1 MRNAVIKTN
10 AHLLR
15 TFIGCVGLCLP
26 CISNGSNSVDI
37 CQEPAAE
44 SHLSIAY
51 YDKEETS
58 FESSLGETNQE
69 IYSTDLLFRL
79 NDNWILGVGHRST
92 ILNVDRPELQTNG
105 YLHSFF
111 LPVHR
116 ISQSGSKNFRF
127 SIAPALSASSNVTSD
142 PDEYTPE
149 ALQLLAALVW
159 NWQISDRLGLG
170 YGVCGDHRFGK
181 YRVYPVISI
190 YWRPHPDWE
199 IEIGF
204 PNSKVSHQVTKNLTS
219 LLRIMPNGN
228 EWYVKDK
235 SLNKHS
241 QLVYEA
247 YLLEWALSWRAHR
260 RFGLTAS
267 IGREF
272 RSRYEMTLLNDIR
285 VRLSSDSAT
294 RVGLALKWI
303 F

>member
-1 MRNAVIKTN
+1 MRNSVKKRN
-10 AHLLR
+10 ALLLR

-26 CISNGSNSVDI
+26 CISNSSNSVDI
-37 CQEPAAE
+37 CQEPTAE

-51 YDKEETS
+51 YDKKETS
-58 FESSLGETNQE
+58 FERSLGETNQE
-69 IYSTDLLFRL
+69 IYKTDLSFKL
-79 NDNWILGVGHRST
+79 NDNWIFGVGHRST
-92 ILNVDRPELQTNG
+92 ILNVDRLELQTNG

-116 ISQSGSKNFRF
+116 ISLSGNKKFRF
-127 SIAPALSASSNVTSD
+127 SIAPALSASSSVTSD
-142 PDEYTPE
+142 PDEYTAD

-159 NWQISDRLGLG
+159 NWRISDGLGLG

-181 YRVYPVISI
+181 YHVYPVISI
-190 YWRPHPDWE
+190 YWRPHPDWD
-199 IEIGF
+199 IEVGF
-204 PNSKVSHQVTKNLTS
+204 PTSKVSHQITRNLTS

-235 SLNKHS
+235 SLTKHS

-247 YLLEWALSWRAHR
+247 YLLEWAFSWRAHR
-260 RFGLTAS
+260 RFVLTAS
-267 IGREF
+267 VGREF
-272 RSRYEMTLLNDIR
+272 RSLYEMTLLNEIR

-294 RVGLALKWI
+294 RVGVAVKWI